1 MALSASLYAST
12 CLPASLPLVL
22 VLALIDLGTIRV
34 VDAATAAA
42 IRPRGNRSRA
52 TASGA
57 DAVRATGVVVVAHR
71 ANHTAI
77 SAIAASI
84 TRLSSTASASAAA
97 SFGAQKLAQA

>member
-1 MALSASLYAST
+1 MVLFGGLHLLA
-12 CLPASLPLVL
+12 VL
-22 VLALIDLGTIRV
+22 VLALIDLRTIRMV
-34 VDAATAAA
+34 DDAAAAA

-52 TASGA
+52 AASGA

-71 ANHTAI
+71 PNHTAI

>member
-1 MALSASLYAST
+1 MVLFGGLHLLA
-12 CLPASLPLVL
+12 VL
-22 VLALIDLGTIRV
+22 VLALIDLRTIRMV
-34 VDAATAAA
+34 DDAAAAA

-52 TASGA
+52 AASGA
-57 DAVRATGVVVVAHR
+57 NAVRATGVAHR
-71 ANHTAI
+71 PNHTAI